1 MSQEMSQE
9 IPKNQ
14 FGTGAGKGDAE
25 RPVNRKVFRENMDKI
40 KKHGTRGKVAAQKGN
55 KTNYRYT

>member
-1 MSQEMSQE
+1 MSQE

-40 KKHGTRGKVAAQKGN
+40 KKHGTRGEVASKKSG
-55 KTNYRYT
+55 KTTYRYR

>member
-1 MSQEMSQE
+1 MSQP

-25 RPVNRKVFRENMDKI
+25 RPVNRAVFRANLSKI
-40 KKHGTRGKVAAQKGN
+40 KKRGGYGKVAAKNGI
-55 KTNYRYT
+55 KTTYTYK

>member
-1 MSQEMSQE
+1 MSEQ

-25 RPVNRKVFRENMDKI
+25 RPVNRDVYRANLDKI
-40 KKHGTRGKVAAQKGN
+40 KMSGGYGKVASQKLG
-55 KTNYRYT
+55 KTTYTYK

>member
-1 MSQEMSQE
+1 MSQA

-25 RPVNRKVFRENMDKI
+25 RPVNRSVFRANMDKI
-40 KKHGTRGKVAAQKGN
+40 KKCGGYGKASSKSGN
-55 KTNYRYT
+55 KTTYTYK

>member
-1 MSQEMSQE
+1 MSQP

-25 RPVNRKVFRENMDKI
+25 RPVNRAAYRQNMDKI
-40 KKHGTRGKVAAQKGN
+40 KKGQLHGKPVSIKAGKTTYK
-55 KTNYRYT
+55 Y

>member
-1 MSQEMSQE
+1 MSQP

-25 RPVNRKVFRENMDKI
+25 RPVNRKVFRETLERMKT
-40 KKHGTRGKVAAQKGN
+40 HGMRGKVARVNGI
-55 KTNYRYT
+55 KTTLVYK

>member
-1 MSQEMSQE
+1 MSEQ

-25 RPVNRKVFRENMDKI
+25 RPVNRAVFRANIDKI
-40 KKHGTRGKVAAQKGN
+40 KMSGGYGKVASKKLG
-55 KTNYRYT
+55 KTTYTYK

>member
-1 MSQEMSQE
+1 MSQA

-25 RPVNRKVFRENMDKI
+25 RPVNRLIFRQNIDNI
-40 KKHGTRGKVAAQKGN
+40 KKGPMRGTPVAIKAGKTTYK
-55 KTNYRYT
+55 Y